1 MTCCVNEREL
11 ANLDHITQSQSALR
25 LLNWSTGLLGLTQLN
40 AKHRMAFFLLAL
52 SAAVSAC
59 ETSTKRD
66 CPAFFHPDYD
76 LWAQDGVGE
85 TLKFT
90 DQNGVT
96 ESFVVTEIERS
107 EPFRG
112 VGFGSRESNV
122 SCDLTVR
129 EVLVRQDADETVVKL
144 FKHGEFSDRDLAD
157 EVFSLSVDFTPETIS
172 KDFLISLDEQALSS
186 SLQPMFA
193 ELEIGGLLYLDVITD
208 EILDEQFLVDPDQVK
223 AIAIASG
230 FGLVQYTRLNGSVF
244 SRVP

>member
-1 MTCCVNEREL
+1 MGL
-11 ANLDHITQSQSALR
+11 
-25 LLNWSTGLLGLTQLN
+25 TGLNSKCRVT
-40 AKHRMAFFLLAL
+40 FLLIAM
-52 SAAVSAC
+52 SVAVSAC

-85 TLKFT
+85 TVKFT

-107 EPFRG
+107 EPFQTED
-112 VGFGSRESNV
+112 FGSRESDV

-144 FKHGEFSDRDLAD
+144 FTHGEFSDRDLAD
-157 EVFSLSVDFTPETIS
+157 EVFSLSIDFTPETFS
-172 KDFLISLDEQALSS
+172 KDFLISLDEQAFSS
-186 SLQPMFA
+186 GLQSIFA
-193 ELEIGGLLYLDVITD
+193 ELEIGGSIYQDVITD
-208 EILDEQFLVDPDQVK
+208 EIVDEQFLVDPDRVS

-230 FGLVQYTRLNGSVF
+230 YGLVQYTRVNGSVF
-244 SRVP
+244 SLVP